1 MNKNLIQRVADR
13 HEKKAKIEQI
23 DGKFKRVSPIIGT
36 WLETVISKLDSLENV
51 LGYAEKIAT
60 KEHKRLESLV
70 KKKYGYSDNFEDDDY
85 EDPLVQAFIWVDGF
99 WGEVWTGGPRSNNP
113 FQRKVEEARLALE
126 QTIYDVNS
134 WGSYATRMASANREA
149 DYMGINFAKAI
160 LLRLFKE
167 RHADYTHDGWVFHT
181 ELPVSWEKMQQQTP
195 RLLKDWKQG
204 RGYEDEYEATMS
216 FESKNTY
223 IQIIWNKKNNKV
235 KVVAGER

>member
-1 MNKNLIQRVADR
+1 MPNLIERVADR
-13 HEKKAKIEQI
+13 HEKKAKIETV
-23 DGKFKRVSPIIGT
+23 DGKFKKVSPIIGS
-36 WLETVISKLDSLENV
+36 WLETVISKLSSLENV

-60 KEHKRLESLV
+60 KEHNRLENLV

-85 EDPLVQAFIWVDGF
+85 DDPLVQAFIWIDQF
-99 WGEVWTGGPRSNNP
+99 WSEVWTGSTRSGNK
-113 FQRKVEEARLALE
+113 FQKKIEEARTELE
-126 QTIYDVNS
+126 KTIYDVNS

-167 RHADYTHDGWVFHT
+167 RHADYTHDGWVFYT

-204 RGYEDEYEATMS
+204 RGYEDEYEATMY
-216 FESKNTY
+216 FESQNTY
-223 IQIIWNKKNNKV
+223 IQIIWNKRNNKV
-235 KVVAGER
+235 KVVAGDK